1 MRVAG
6 DDELGG
12 TFVCKIFDRC
22 VQCGYA
28 SASEAI
34 RAVIGEKPQNGSR
47 GLQLCTAFQGIEWA
61 SSAQSRLA
69 APNSSSLVKAQPA
82 VTPRGFTFARMNSM
96 MLSIGVPG

>member
-12 TFVCKIFDRC
+12 TFVCKIFDRY

-34 RAVIGEKPQNGSR
+34 RAVIGEKPQNGNVAVGFNFAQLFR
-47 GLQLCTAFQGIEWA
+47 GLNGRRVRHRADQQT
-61 SSAQSRLA
+61 
-69 APNSSSLVKAQPA
+69 
-82 VTPRGFTFARMNSM
+82 
-96 MLSIGVPG
+96 